1 MFSQIEESD
10 DEVLNLKSICLDPIW
25 EKSEIAENINEI
37 LTTNSFTKDKK
48 EETEVV
54 QPIILSDIFP
64 NLDDNLLQPNLII
77 SENKIS
83 SNAIYEENKKLN
95 FKTEK
100 SRGRERTLDEKFVGV
115 KRVHDKFD
123 TDNVYR
129 KIQVHYLSNIIKFFN
144 SVLRIRKLKERF
156 LDVNYK
162 FKSNITKKNI
172 IKLKNSKIS
181 FIFEQPINGKYTL
194 KDTYFNK
201 KILAK
206 VKKDY
211 VINNLLNVTYLE
223 LFNLVYCNTNKKINL
238 SGYGIDLIIDLD
250 DNIDNIEIFQD
261 LEGENKD
268 DPNFLEILKESIE
281 KIKNL

>member
-1 MFSQIEESD
+1 MESD
-10 DEVLNLKSICLDPIW
+10 DDILNFDYIPLDSISEKLKIG
-25 EKSEIAENINEI
+25 ENCKEF
-37 LTTNSFTKDKK
+37 LTTDPFTNDKK
-48 EETEVV
+48 EEKEDF
-54 QPIILSDIFP
+54 QFASLNNISDFDEFLYAL
-64 NLDDNLLQPNLII
+64 NSN
-77 SENKIS
+77 
-83 SNAIYEENKKLN
+83 SNAVEEKAKIT

-100 SRGRERTLDEKFVGV
+100 PRGKKRALDVKFVGE

-129 KIQVHYLSNIIKFFN
+129 KIQVHFLKNIIKFFN

-156 LDVNYK
+156 SDVNYK
-162 FKSNITKKNI
+162 FKSNITRKNI

-194 KDTYFNK
+194 KCTYFNK
-201 KILAK
+201 KILEK

-211 VINNLLNVTYLE
+211 VINNLLNATYLE
-223 LFNLVYCNTNKKINL
+223 LFNLIYCNTNKKINL

-250 DNIDNIEIFQD
+250 NNIDNIEIFKD
-261 LEGENKD
+261 LEEENKD
-268 DPNFLEILKESIE
+268 DPKFLEILKESIE